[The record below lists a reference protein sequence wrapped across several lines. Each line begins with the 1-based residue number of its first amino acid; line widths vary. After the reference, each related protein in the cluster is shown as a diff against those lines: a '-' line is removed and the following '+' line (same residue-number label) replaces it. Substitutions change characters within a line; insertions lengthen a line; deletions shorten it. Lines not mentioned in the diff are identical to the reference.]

1 MIDTEELVELT
12 GEINA
17 LVMQRLLLKRLP
29 RDMRECRDRCE
40 AIGLILGRVMAAVAH
55 EGPLSPRYMELTA
68 ECEVK
73 GLAMLEAAQV
83 TAQKATLKVVK

>member
-55 EGPLSPRYMELTA
+55 EGPLSPGYMELTA

-73 GLAMLEAAQV
+73 GLAMLEAAQL

>member
-1 MIDTEELVELT
+1 MDTEERVELT
-12 GEINA
+12 AEIGI
-17 LVMQRLLLKRLP
+17 LVTQRLLLKKLP
-29 RDMRECRDRCE
+29 SDMREFRDRCE